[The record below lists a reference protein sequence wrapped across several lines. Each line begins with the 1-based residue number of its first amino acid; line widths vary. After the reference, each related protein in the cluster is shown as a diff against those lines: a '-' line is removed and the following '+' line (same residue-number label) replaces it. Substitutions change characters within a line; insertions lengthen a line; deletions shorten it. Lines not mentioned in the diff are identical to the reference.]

1 MFTNEIVSEN
11 CNCKVE
17 KDRKVHVPGIY
28 SGLLSNI
35 TPKAAA
41 RMLKTK
47 SNLID
52 LKEGKTLP
60 ADGDKIEES
69 LTELPKS
76 SDLSSSSGPGGA
88 SEDDLPAKKR
98 LKKQE

>member
-17 KDRKVHVPGIY
+17 KDRTIHVPGIY
-28 SGLLSNI
+28 SGLLSKI

-41 RMLKTK
+41 RMIKTK
-47 SNLID
+47 SNLIK

-60 ADGDKIEES
+60 EPEEKKEEAVKQDIETPAADDTAIADNSAGGGSRKRRKSEE
-69 LTELPKS
+69 
-76 SDLSSSSGPGGA
+76 D
-88 SEDDLPAKKR
+88 
-98 LKKQE
+98 Q